1 MYDFILFVLAFL
13 IPAAI
18 FVSGVLE
25 TIESQAI
32 RHEPEDLLSSVRLMI
47 IYLLFLIVIGRV
59 LEWFLY
65 L

>member
-13 IPAAI
+13 IPSAI
-18 FVSGVLE
+18 FVAGVLE
-25 TIESQAI
+25 TIDRQAP
-32 RHEPEDLLSSVRLMI
+32 RPNPEDLLSSVRLMT